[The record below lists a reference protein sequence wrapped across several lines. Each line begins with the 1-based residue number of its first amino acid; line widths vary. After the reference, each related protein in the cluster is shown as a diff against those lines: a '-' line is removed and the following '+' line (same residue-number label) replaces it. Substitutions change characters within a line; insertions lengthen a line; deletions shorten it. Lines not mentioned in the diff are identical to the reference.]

1 MTLLHFT
8 SAQGP
13 AECRL
18 AVRGLLDAALAEAR
32 TAGFAAEVVDAV
44 PAPDGLLS
52 ATLSVEG
59 DGAAAFADSWR
70 GTVLWTCPSP
80 LRPGWPRKNWFV
92 SVGTVERP
100 VEGEPG
106 FSVRD
111 LRWETFRSS
120 GAGGQ
125 HVNTTD
131 SAVRLRHLPS
141 GTVVEC
147 RSERSQH
154 RNRAMALDRLGVAL
168 AEAGKERS
176 REAGHALRGRNVSIE
191 GRGGGS
197 AVRAYRGPRFE
208 RVR

>member
-1 MTLLHFT
+1 MTLLHVT
-8 SAQGP
+8 AAQGP

-32 TAGFAAEVVDAV
+32 AAGLSAEVVDTV
-44 PAPDGLLS
+44 PAPEGLFS
-52 ATLSVEG
+52 AILSVEG

-100 VEGEPG
+100 AEGSPG
-106 FSVRD
+106 FSARD

-131 SAVRLRHLPS
+131 SAVRLRHLPT
-141 GTVVEC
+141 GTTVEC

-154 RNRAMALDRLGVAL
+154 RNRATALDRLAVAL
-168 AEAGKERS
+168 AEAGAARA
-176 REAGHALRGRNVSIE
+176 REAGRALRGRNVSVE
-191 GRGGGS
+191 GRGGGA